1 MIKLLVLITLLA
13 FGCTP
18 VSDCCDCS
26 LEPCDTNC
34 TDCEVVDYSQYDA
47 IIKQDLNNK
56 QNEVLIL
63 REIKM
68 AQDNNDTDAYE
79 FFMQEYFDIPRLEL
93 TETQKKHPKYKAW
106 LTNEEIKSGVF
117 MTASYNYE

>member
-1 MIKLLVLITLLA
+1 MIALLA
-13 FGCTP
+13 FGCNP

-34 TDCEVVDYSQYDA
+34 TDCEVVDYSQYDD

-79 FFMQEYFDIPRLEL
+79 FFMEEYFDIPRLEL
-93 TETQKKHPKYKAW
+93 TEAQKKHPRYEAW
-106 LTNEEIKSGVF
+106 LTEEEIKSAAF
-117 MTASYNYE
+117 MNKEYAYEQ

>member
-1 MIKLLVLITLLA
+1 MNKILIMIALLA
-13 FGCTP
+13 FGCN
-18 VSDCCDCS
+18 SAGDCCDCS
-26 LEPCDTNC
+26 IEPCDTNC
-34 TDCEVVDYSQYDA
+34 TDCEVVDYSQYDD
-47 IIKQDLNNK
+47 IIKQDLANK

-93 TETQKKHPKYKAW
+93 NEAQKKHPEYKPW
-106 LTNEEIKSGVF
+106 LTNEEIKSGVY